1 MISYIINHTTCT
13 QLLTSLCWMSSGK
26 EFAASFYGGVIGV
39 WSVKANKGL
48 EKLITPHGSH
58 STVPL
63 CYSIGLLFCVVLTN
77 KYLMYVLLITS
88 TTLKGL
94 SFTL

>member
-1 MISYIINHTTCT
+1 MIGHMINHTTCT

-48 EKLITPHGSH
+48 EKLITPHGNH
-58 STVPL
+58 STVLILPL
-63 CYSIGLLFCVVLTN
+63 CNSIGLLFCVVLTS
-77 KYLMYVLLITS
+77 KY
-88 TTLKGL
+88 
-94 SFTL
+94 